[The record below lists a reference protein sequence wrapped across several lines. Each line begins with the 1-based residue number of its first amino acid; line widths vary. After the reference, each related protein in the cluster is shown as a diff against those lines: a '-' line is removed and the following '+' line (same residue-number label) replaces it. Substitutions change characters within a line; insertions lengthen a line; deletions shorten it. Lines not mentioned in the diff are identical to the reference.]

1 MGWMGIQSIFSLSWL
16 SPNIK
21 LQRCVSLSCWCHG
34 DAAHIMIKL
43 WLNHSIFIIFYHH
56 DDHKCRCYGDSD
68 QQCVKRYC
76 KDWSKSGE
84 HFVDCLSTVSFTF
97 CTLHKLEQNWTLCG
111 FSWVLCL
118 LHFAQVGSKL
128 NLLWITAVS
137 YCSVLYV
144 LWVKLA
150 VQSNKH
156 WVFDDIPNEVYTQGA
171 EFVLSE
177 KSSIYFQPNIGHCF
191 CKALNISITCIC

>member
-21 LQRCVSLSCWCHG
+21 LQRCVSSSCWCHG

-76 KDWSKSGE
+76 KDRSKSGE
-84 HFVDCLSTVSFTF
+84 HFVDRPEPWANCVFCILHFAQIGAKLNTSRILLSTVSFA
-97 CTLHKLEQNWTLCG
+97 LCASG
-111 FSWVLCL
+111 IKIEPFMD
-118 LHFAQVGSKL
+118 
-128 NLLWITAVS
+128 